1 MNMSPNP
8 IARSTP
14 KAPPTTVLA
23 QGGPFTNDLFFST
36 HHSTP
41 KPHRKHGRR
50 SYHWHGAYDTG
61 NQTTALTLAAQEAPP
76 FRHRCRVCVESKSRR
91 FNSSHLGPDHLTNA
105 MQSRSRL
112 RRRLRLLVSW
122 KRQARWCA
130 VCTRRTC
137 LLCFRQMA
145 SRSHARAV
153 RPETCAHQY
162 HAPLLTPRWRK
173 GTL

>member
-1 MNMSPNP
+1 MSPNP

-23 QGGPFTNDLFFST
+23 QAGPFTNDLFFST

-50 SYHWHGAYDTG
+50 SYHWHGAYGVG
-61 NQTTALTLAAQEAPP
+61 NQTTALTFAAQEAPP

-91 FNSSHLGPDHLTNA
+91 FNSSHRSSDHLTNA
-105 MQSRSRL
+105 TQSRSRL

-122 KRQARWCA
+122 KRRARWCA
-130 VCTRRTC
+130 VCLHRPCVLHFRTTV
-137 LLCFRQMA
+137 

-153 RPETCAHQY
+153 DLETRAHR
-162 HAPLLTPRWRK
+162 HRAP
-173 GTL
+173 